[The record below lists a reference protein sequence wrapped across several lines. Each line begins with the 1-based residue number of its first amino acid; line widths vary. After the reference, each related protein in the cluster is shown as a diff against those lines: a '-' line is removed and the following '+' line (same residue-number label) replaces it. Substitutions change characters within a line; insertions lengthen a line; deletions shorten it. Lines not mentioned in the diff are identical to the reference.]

1 MANLS
6 GQTIQS
12 TYPGLLNLATATTG
26 ITSTY
31 QQIQDG
37 LGNNTNTRIS
47 TSGIIS
53 PNVAGVNNVKP
64 DYGGN
69 GFNIAA
75 SAQAPVAN
83 TQNRT
88 IFIPFYD
95 AGLNSYSAITYNV
108 ASATTTTDV
117 VTCAFYTLQVVP
129 GYGVA
134 PGTLIQSGITLT
146 SNSTGIKTTTLPS
159 TLSFSGTGGGYY
171 IFAMIISNS
180 GVTPTIRYTTPV
192 IGAFAQGYAVN
203 IGMYLNNAGTALNIG
218 SRMVALSTLQYQTL
232 NNLSSF
238 QTSYSASDI
247 STNLSSTVF
256 VTTGYGFGLNTI

>member
-26 ITSTY
+26 VTATP

-47 TSGIIS
+47 TQGIFA
-53 PNVAGVNNVKP
+53 PNVVGAFNLKP

-69 GFNIAA
+69 GFTTA
-75 SAQAPVAN
+75 AQAGVAN

-88 IFIPFYD
+88 LFIPIWD
-95 AGLNSYSAITYNV
+95 SGVHSYSAISYNV
-108 ASATTTTDV
+108 NTITSTSDV
-117 VTCAFYTLQVVP
+117 VTCAFYTLQQVP
-129 GYGVA
+129 LFGVA
-134 PGTLIQSGITLT
+134 PGNLIQSGTTLI

-159 TLSFSGTGGGYY
+159 TLSFSGTGGGWY
-171 IFAMIISNS
+171 IFAIIISNS
-180 GVTPTIRYTTPV
+180 GVTPTVRYTQPTLQSNQIYPANF
-192 IGAFAQGYAVN
+192 GW
-203 IGMYLNNAGTALNIG
+203 YLNNTGTALQMG
-218 SRMVALSTLQYQTL
+218 SRMFAQNILSYQVL

-238 QTSYSASDI
+238 QTSYSQSDI
-247 STNLSSTVF
+247 STNLSSTVNIAP
-256 VTTGYGFGLNTI
+256 GYGFGLNVI